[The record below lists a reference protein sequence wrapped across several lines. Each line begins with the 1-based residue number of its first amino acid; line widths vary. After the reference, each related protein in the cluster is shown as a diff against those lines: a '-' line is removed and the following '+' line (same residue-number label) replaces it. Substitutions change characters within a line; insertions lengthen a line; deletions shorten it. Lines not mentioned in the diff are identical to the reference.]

1 MRYNSNMLKTIE
13 DCLETIAGLRDSH
26 SNLNFESE
34 EFTIMNSISRQVF
47 RGTALTDRQH
57 ALVKEKLTK
66 YIPMLEAVGYEN
78 VERAIE
84 GLRNPIRQINR
95 SKFIKLVDA
104 PTDFRDRDEK
114 QVIAIRFPFKKSDIV
129 LINEIQHSAQGY
141 HHVKGEH
148 VHYFSFTENNLLQIG
163 DRFFQKDY
171 EIDPML
177 KEKYQQIK
185 TIKSNPNEYLPYIE
199 NNKLKNIKPE
209 LQKII
214 ENETDNDIV
223 KIYDRRFR
231 YCLDNI
237 TVNLRESNLEGKI
250 ASRNELTY
258 LSKPSA
264 ENIDTI
270 LYALYNLDRFPMLVV
285 LHDDIES
292 QLHEVLTF
300 FRDLISTEHQCVLFR
315 TEEKES
321 GFNQLIK
328 DRNLNNWLDNDTKIV
343 YINSN
348 KLPKL
353 LLETSWRP
361 NCTFA
366 YNSNNNKHVQFYI
379 KNNCDLIVHREE
391 TVSPFTRMF
400 L

>member
-209 LQKII
+209 LQKIKV
-214 ENETDNDIV
+214 T
-223 KIYDRRFR
+223 
-231 YCLDNI
+231 
-237 TVNLRESNLEGKI
+237 
-250 ASRNELTY
+250 LTNTC
-258 LSKPSA
+258 P
-264 ENIDTI
+264 T
-270 LYALYNLDRFPMLVV
+270 
-285 LHDDIES
+285 
-292 QLHEVLTF
+292 
-300 FRDLISTEHQCVLFR
+300 
-315 TEEKES
+315 
-321 GFNQLIK
+321 
-328 DRNLNNWLDNDTKIV
+328 
-343 YINSN
+343 
-348 KLPKL
+348 
-353 LLETSWRP
+353 
-361 NCTFA
+361 
-366 YNSNNNKHVQFYI
+366 
-379 KNNCDLIVHREE
+379 
-391 TVSPFTRMF
+391 
-400 L
+400 